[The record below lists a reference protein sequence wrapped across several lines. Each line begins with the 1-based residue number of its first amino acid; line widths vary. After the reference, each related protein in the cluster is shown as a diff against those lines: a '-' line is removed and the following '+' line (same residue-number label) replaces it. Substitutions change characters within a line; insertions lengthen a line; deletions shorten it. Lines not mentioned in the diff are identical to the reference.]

1 MKRIMNKS
9 IKDEKGQALIL
20 AMILMLVGG
29 LIIVPL
35 LGFMSTGLIVG
46 RVFED
51 KMAQVYA
58 ADGGIEDGLWK
69 IINDQIPAT
78 QPYSL
83 GTVNDKN
90 VAVEIESVW
99 LLEGM
104 EDDKNGTMPHSEL
117 VATGRITDVPSGLY
131 EVEITYDGSKGVV
144 SVKRIGVWLPIGF
157 SYAGPSSGITTDD
170 PVTGSVRGGTSLI
183 WDLTPNEMFPTGTVT
198 TRTQSFYITP
208 VGQDPVGDFSWVRT
222 TRSDIYLSWDADFT
236 TYTVT
241 AIATSA
247 SGKQTEVVAHVARE
261 IGAVPYSVGIIT
273 WEIS

>member
-9 IKDEKGQALIL
+9 IKDEKGQAMIL

-29 LIIVPL
+29 LIIAPL

-46 RVFED
+46 LVFED

-69 IINDQIPAT
+69 IINDQIPPT

-104 EDDKNGTMPHSEL
+104 ESDTNGTLPHSEL
-117 VATGRITDVPSGLY
+117 VATGRVTDPAAGQY
-131 EVEITYDGSKGVV
+131 EVEIIYDGTTGVV
-144 SVKRIGVWLPIGF
+144 RVERIGVWLPIGF
-157 SYAGPSSGITTDD
+157 SYNGSSNPVSGGPVSN
-170 PVTGSVRGGTSLI
+170 RFNRFRRLI
-183 WDLTPNEMFPTGTVT
+183 F
-198 TRTQSFYITP
+198 Q
-208 VGQDPVGDFSWVRT
+208 
-222 TRSDIYLSWDADFT
+222 A
-236 TYTVT
+236 YTV
-241 AIATSA
+241 A
-247 SGKQTEVVAHVARE
+247 
-261 IGAVPYSVGIIT
+261 
-273 WEIS
+273 